1 MLQNNNSLNP
11 NVINNF
17 NSQNYLKDSNLNIN
31 PNEILCNNIYH
42 DDNFHDININNMNNI
57 NYNSN
62 INNNFLQNITM
73 QNKFSNIL
81 EKQTTYLYKNL
92 LGNNIN
98 NNYHNSI
105 PYFKEKNNNL
115 FYNRDNALNLNNYLL
130 NVNNS
135 VDKNNNFDN
144 NVKNE
149 YSSYNF
155 KKKNKEIYDSLN
167 NLENSLTS
175 TLCSK
180 NGINKIKTLLKNEH
194 YNTDLIRKI
203 ILTLNKENGL
213 HIVFKNIYGNYFIQ
227 DLFHKMNSDL
237 IQLTIDL
244 ISSDFAN
251 IAKSPSGTHCL
262 QELLNYINDS
272 EKEIAV
278 IKAIKYKE
286 KEMAFDNY
294 AIYVLKKIISIIPDI
309 KRIRLNNL
317 IIDNTKELSLN
328 AKSVF
333 ILKTFISTCTIDE
346 NKKKILNALKKNFMI
361 ISQNP
366 FGNYVIQYIF
376 EVWPFKDCELIVYE
390 IFNKANELSCQRF
403 SVNIITKALN
413 LFDVYY
419 RNKLIYILCFSP
431 NILKL
436 LKNKYGNFVIKK
448 AVEKMSKSTKSN
460 LIIYFERTFKDITS
474 KDKTLINE
482 IITLLKE

>member
-1 MLQNNNSLNP
+1 
-11 NVINNF
+11 
-17 NSQNYLKDSNLNIN
+17 
-31 PNEILCNNIYH
+31 
-42 DDNFHDININNMNNI
+42 
-57 NYNSN
+57 
-62 INNNFLQNITM
+62 
-73 QNKFSNIL
+73 
-81 EKQTTYLYKNL
+81 
-92 LGNNIN
+92 
-98 NNYHNSI
+98 
-105 PYFKEKNNNL
+105 
-115 FYNRDNALNLNNYLL
+115 
-130 NVNNS
+130 
-135 VDKNNNFDN
+135 
-144 NVKNE
+144 
-149 YSSYNF
+149 
-155 KKKNKEIYDSLN
+155 
-167 NLENSLTS
+167 
-175 TLCSK
+175 
-180 NGINKIKTLLKNEH
+180 
-194 YNTDLIRKI
+194 
-203 ILTLNKENGL
+203 
-213 HIVFKNIYGNYFIQ
+213 
-227 DLFHKMNSDL
+227 MNSDL

-262 QELLNYINDS
+262 QELLNFVNDS
-272 EKEIAV
+272 EKEIAI

-294 AIYVLKKIISIIPDI
+294 AIYVLKKIISIIPDV

-328 AKSVF
+328 ANSVF

-361 ISQNP
+361 ISHNP